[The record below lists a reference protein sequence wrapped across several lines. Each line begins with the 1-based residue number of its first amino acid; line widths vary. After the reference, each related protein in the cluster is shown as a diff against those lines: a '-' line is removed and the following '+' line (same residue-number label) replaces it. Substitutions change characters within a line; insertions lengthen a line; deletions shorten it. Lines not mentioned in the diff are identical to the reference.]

1 MRPRL
6 LLLIVLA
13 LSMMGAVDG
22 SPDAWNDPDLT
33 MQYSDTVDGCEW
45 WASDFATGETLVNPV
60 ETPPGASMDQY
71 LINIGQFIDS
81 GLEVETH
88 ARCWIVDVRDGVSR
102 IYSVEA
108 DTLTRNFLAPAT
120 APNAP
125 LLVP

>member
-1 MRPRL
+1 MRVRL
-6 LLLIVLA
+6 LLLAAAA
-13 LSMMGAVDG
+13 LSMLGGIDG

-45 WASDFATGETLVNPV
+45 WASDFATGETLVQPV
-60 ETPPGASMDQY
+60 ETPAGVLNNTY
-71 LINIGQFIDS
+71 LIDIGTFIDS

-88 ARCWIVDVRDGVSR
+88 ARCWIVDTRDNVSR

-108 DTLTRNFLAPAT
+108 ETLTRIFLAPAT

-125 LLVP
+125 LLAP